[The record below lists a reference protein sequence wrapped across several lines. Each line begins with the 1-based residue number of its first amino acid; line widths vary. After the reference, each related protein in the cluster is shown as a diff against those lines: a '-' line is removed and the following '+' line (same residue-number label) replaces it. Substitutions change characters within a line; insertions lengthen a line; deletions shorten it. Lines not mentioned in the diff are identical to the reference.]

1 MQRYCILSGAI
12 RTGGGR
18 ESGIAVSWRFV
29 VLLAP
34 YSLFNHPFPRLLVP
48 LRTVV
53 VRVPRVSLPFVKMSL
68 ELNLLPKGTCRPSF
82 PPEYYSLFK
91 KFPLN
96 GFDSEKFYL
105 WIFFYPC
112 YLWKLM
118 IRVDNFIFGISI
130 IQFDTINLRI
140 SLQDW
145 SQTSSFINI
154 TSKPRTTMNKV
165 FIFFCVE
172 FFVRLAQKLQ
182 IRSTR

>member
-68 ELNLLPKGTCRPSF
+68 GIKFITEGNLPAILSPWILF
-82 PPEYYSLFK
+82 LFK
-91 KFPLN
+91 KFPFN
-96 GFDSEKFYL
+96 GFDSEKFYF

-112 YLWKLM
+112 YLRKLM

-140 SLQDW
+140 RYKIDHKHQVL
-145 SQTSSFINI
+145 
-154 TSKPRTTMNKV
+154 
-165 FIFFCVE
+165 
-172 FFVRLAQKLQ
+172 
-182 IRSTR
+182 